1 MIDGT
6 HLYTVWVAG
15 PEEQPGQSR
24 IVEKGVGGASMVRKW
39 IKLIEKQNNCEK
51 LQAEMW
57 FMKNRAAGQ
66 LCAHPAFT
74 WSSRMLQLN

>member
-24 IVEKGVGGASMVRKW
+24 IVENGVGGASMVRKW
-39 IKLIEKQNNCEK
+39 IELIEKQNNCEK

-66 LCAHPAFT
+66 LCAHPAFM